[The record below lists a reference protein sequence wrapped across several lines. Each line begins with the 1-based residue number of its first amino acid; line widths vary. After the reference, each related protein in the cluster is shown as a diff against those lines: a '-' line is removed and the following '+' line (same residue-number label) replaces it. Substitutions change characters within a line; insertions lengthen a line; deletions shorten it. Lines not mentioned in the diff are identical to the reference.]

1 MASLK
6 TQYTDGARRG
16 FLRLGVILAGWGITA
31 DMLTF
36 AGLALTG
43 VAAWL
48 IIEGHFIWAAV
59 AFGIASACDGMDGAV
74 ARAGRGPTRSGAFL
88 DSTLDRV
95 SEIITFGALAYYM
108 ADADRMWEFAP
119 VLVCLG
125 SALMVS
131 YARARAEALGT
142 DCKVGF
148 MSRPE
153 RLVGLMHRLRLRRPR
168 AVRREH
174 PHLLDLPHRRP
185 HAAHRRAPADVR
197 HAQPARRGAR
207 RRGAAAPTEAA
218 PRARRAPRAGR
229 RPTTAC
235 DILRAF
241 I

>member
-1 MASLK
+1 VTRVASIKK
-6 TQYTDGARRG
+6 TYTDGARRG
-16 FLRLGVILAGWGITA
+16 FYRLGVILAGMRITA

-36 AGLALTG
+36 AGLALN
-43 VAAWL
+43 VAAAAL

-59 AFGIASACDGMDGAV
+59 VFGVAAFCDGMDGAV

-108 ADADRMWEFAP
+108 ADHGRMWEFAL

-153 RLVGLMHRLRLRRPR
+153 RLVGLSIGFVFAGLEPFGVSILTFMICLMAVLTPITV
-168 AVRREH
+168 VRRLVYVMQKLRAEE
-174 PHLLDLPHRRP
+174 
-185 HAAHRRAPADVR
+185 RAPV
-197 HAQPARRGAR
+197 
-207 RRGAAAPTEAA
+207 TE
-218 PRARRAPRAGR
+218 P
-229 RPTTAC
+229 
-235 DILRAF
+235 
-241 I
+241 

>member
-1 MASLK
+1 MTSLK

-16 FLRLGVILAGWGITA
+16 FLRLGVILAGWGLTA

-43 VAAWL
+43 VA
-48 IIEGHFIWAAV
+48 
-59 AFGIASACDGMDGAV
+59 

-95 SEIITFGALAYYM
+95 AEIVTFGALAYYM
-108 ADADRMWEFAP
+108 AEAGRMWEFAL

-153 RLVGLMHRLRLRRPR
+153 RLVGLIIGFVFAGLEPFGVSVLTVMICLIAVLTPLTVVHRMTYVMHRAGPGPLAPEAGLVPRVVYSRALSEPSRRP
-168 AVRREH
+168 A
-174 PHLLDLPHRRP
+174 
-185 HAAHRRAPADVR
+185 
-197 HAQPARRGAR
+197 
-207 RRGAAAPTEAA
+207 GAAA
-218 PRARRAPRAGR
+218 
-229 RPTTAC
+229 
-235 DILRAF
+235 
-241 I
+241 

>member
-1 MASLK
+1 VASLK

-16 FLRLGVILAGWGITA
+16 FLRLGVILAGLHVTA
-31 DMLTF
+31 DLLTF
-36 AGLALTG
+36 AGLALNV

-48 IIEGHFIWAAV
+48 IIEGHFFWAAV
-59 AFGIASACDGMDGAV
+59 VFGLAAFCDGMDGAV

-108 ADADRMWEFAP
+108 AAEDRMWELAA

-153 RLVGLMHRLRLRRPR
+153 RLVGLAIGFVFAGFEPFGVSILTFMICLIAVLTPITV
-168 AVRREH
+168 VRRLTYVMHNLRDEERVA
-174 PHLLDLPHRRP
+174 L
-185 HAAHRRAPADVR
+185 
-197 HAQPARRGAR
+197 
-207 RRGAAAPTEAA
+207 TE
-218 PRARRAPRAGR
+218 P
-229 RPTTAC
+229 
-235 DILRAF
+235 
-241 I
+241 

>member
-1 MASLK
+1 MASIK
-6 TQYTDGARRG
+6 TKYTDGARRG
-16 FLRLGVILAGWGITA
+16 FYRLGVILAGWGVTA

-36 AGLALTG
+36 AGLAITA

-48 IIEGHFIWAAV
+48 IVTGHFFWAAV

-95 SEIITFGALAYYM
+95 SEIVTFGALAYYM
-108 ADADRMWEFAP
+108 AAEDRMWELAV

-153 RLVGLMHRLRLRRPR
+153 RLVGLSIGFVFAGLEPFGVSILTFMICLIAVLTPLTV
-168 AVRREH
+168 VRRLTYVMH
-174 PHLLDLPHRRP
+174 N
-185 HAAHRRAPADVR
+185 
-197 HAQPARRGAR
+197 
-207 RRGAAAPTEAA
+207 
-218 PRARRAPRAGR
+218 
-229 RPTTAC
+229 
-235 DILRAF
+235 LRAEERAEAPGR
-241 I
+241 

>member
-1 MASLK
+1 MVSVK

-16 FLRLGVILAGWGITA
+16 FFKLGVVLAGWGLTA

-48 IIEGHFIWAAV
+48 IIEGHFVWAA
-59 AFGIASACDGMDGAV
+59 ATFGLASACDGMDGAV

-95 SEIITFGALAYYM
+95 AEIVTFGALAYYM
-108 ADADRMWEFAP
+108 AAAGRMWELAA

-131 YARARAEALGT
+131 YSRARAEALGT

-153 RLVGLMHRLRLRRPR
+153 RLVGLIIGFVFAGLEPFGVSILTFMIFLIAVLTPLTV
-168 AVRREH
+168 VRRLTYVMH
-174 PHLLDLPHRRP
+174 N
-185 HAAHRRAPADVR
+185 
-197 HAQPARRGAR
+197 
-207 RRGAAAPTEAA
+207 
-218 PRARRAPRAGR
+218 
-229 RPTTAC
+229 
-235 DILRAF
+235 LRAAEHEEARGV
-241 I
+241 

>member
-1 MASLK
+1 VASIK

-16 FLRLGVILAGWGITA
+16 FLRLGVILAGWGVTA

-48 IIEGHFIWAAV
+48 IIEGHFIWAA
-59 AFGIASACDGMDGAV
+59 ATFGLASACDGMDGAV

-95 SEIITFGALAYYM
+95 AEIITFGALAYYM
-108 ADADRMWEFAP
+108 AEADRMWEFAA

-153 RLVGLMHRLRLRRPR
+153 RLVGLIIGFVFVGLEPFGVSMLTFMIFLIAVLTPITV
-168 AVRREH
+168 VRRLTYVMH
-174 PHLLDLPHRRP
+174 N
-185 HAAHRRAPADVR
+185 
-197 HAQPARRGAR
+197 
-207 RRGAAAPTEAA
+207 
-218 PRARRAPRAGR
+218 
-229 RPTTAC
+229 
-235 DILRAF
+235 LRAQEREEAPEA
-241 I
+241 

>member
-1 MASLK
+1 MVSLK

-16 FLRLGVILAGWGITA
+16 FLRLGVILAGWGMTA

-36 AGLALTG
+36 AGLAITA

-48 IIEGHFIWAAV
+48 IVAGHFIWAAV

-108 ADADRMWEFAP
+108 ADAGRMWEFVA

-153 RLVGLMHRLRLRRPR
+153 RLVGLMIGFVFAGLEPFGVSILTFFIYLIAVLTPLTV
-168 AVRREH
+168 VRRLTYVMHNLRAEE
-174 PHLLDLPHRRP
+174 
-185 HAAHRRAPADVR
+185 AAGEAP
-197 HAQPARRGAR
+197 PAED
-207 RRGAAAPTEAA
+207 AAPVPDA
-218 PRARRAPRAGR
+218 PLEPGGG
-229 RPTTAC
+229 
-235 DILRAF
+235 LRGL
-241 I
+241 